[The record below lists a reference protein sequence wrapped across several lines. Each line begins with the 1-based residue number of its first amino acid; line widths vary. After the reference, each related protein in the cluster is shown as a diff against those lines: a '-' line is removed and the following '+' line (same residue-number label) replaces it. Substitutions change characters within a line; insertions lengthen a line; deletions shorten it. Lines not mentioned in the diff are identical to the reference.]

1 MAYGLKRQRIFEQL
15 RQHIMT
21 CELQPGS
28 ELRESELASQYGVSK
43 SPIRDALQK
52 LEFEGLVQIVPR
64 QGHRVLPISIADAR
78 DILELR
84 ETLERAAVRKI
95 VSEATDEDLKL
106 LNRFRIAD
114 MSSMNAFA
122 RYNREFHSELNH
134 LAANKRQSRIMHN
147 LMENY
152 DRLCI
157 ISLSSRHQAGT
168 AMTTALQ
175 EHIEIIDALQAR
187 DHRTA
192 AQRSARHIRKSQTQI
207 MRGLERRPVV
217 G

>member
-1 MAYGLKRQRIFEQL
+1 MTFGLKRQRIFEKL
-15 RQHIMT
+15 REHIMT

-28 ELRESELASQYGVSK
+28 ELREGELAVRYGVSK

-95 VSEATDEDLKL
+95 VAEASDEDLEQ

-114 MSSMNAFA
+114 TSSVNVFA
-122 RYNREFHSELNH
+122 RYNRKFHSELNE
-134 LAANKRQSRIMHN
+134 LAANKRQSQIMHN

-157 ISLSSRHQAGT
+157 ISLSSRHQPANT
-168 AMTTALQ
+168 MATALQ

-187 DHRTA
+187 DHRIA
-192 AQRSARHIRKSQTQI
+192 AQRSARHIKKSQTQI
-207 MRGLERRPVV
+207 MRGLESRPVV